1 MSNYE
6 TNHIR
11 VNNHTIGDKESEVK
25 PFENN
30 MFDFAHINEHL
41 AKNPAV
47 QKHIIPDAMVSSCS
61 ECCMETINGQPNL
74 LGYLFRKSRGKQGC
88 HLCPVSLASESLPA
102 RNADG
107 NYIKNSHGKILS
119 EADVVCM
126 AEDGE
131 K

>member
-1 MSNYE
+1 MANYK
-6 TNHIR
+6 TKPVKAGNH
-11 VNNHTIGDKESEVK
+11 VIGDKGSEIK
-25 PFENN
+25 PFENSTFN
-30 MFDFAHINEHL
+30 FTHINEHL

-47 QKHIIPDAMVSSCS
+47 RTHVIPDAMVSSCS
-61 ECCMETINGQPNL
+61 ECCMETINGQPNI

-102 RNADG
+102 RDADG

-119 EADVVCM
+119 EADVVRM